1 MWPQYLE
8 ENIAAGKLTLS
19 PKDVQAVRD
28 VATQADAAPGERYP
42 AAMMS
47 TLFADTPALP

>member
-8 ENIAAGKLTLS
+8 ENIAAGKLMLS
-19 PKDVQAVRD
+19 GEDVQAVRD
-28 VATQADAAPGERYP
+28 VAAPADRPQGERYP